1 MPAAPFSA
9 QPPGQH
15 STRLLIVAYCLAWA
29 LVHWFAYPNLDPYND
44 MLENFAWGQTFE
56 WGTFKH
62 PPFFVWAVELW
73 FAVMPRSAL
82 SYKLL
87 SYVNVA
93 IGLWGVAHLARLM
106 GLRRFAPSAVLL
118 LMWTLPYTTLAAKF
132 NANAILL
139 SVWPWTAVAW
149 LASLRQSGR
158 PGLTAS
164 VWLGFLGAVCMLSK
178 YYSGVFLFSLFVTAL
193 LRRDMRRWFGSLRP
207 YVALLSLA
215 VFLLPHAWWLW
226 HHDFPTLRYAAD
238 QGGGHVEWHFLLH
251 FALTPLLFVLLAWV
265 PCVLVFAWQASPAG
279 PGRWLSLLRQ
289 IPRLAWRSWLPLHW
303 QDTVFWLAAL
313 PGAVTLL
320 AGMAGM
326 AELSS
331 PWAIPIIYAF
341 PLLWLRN
348 LEHATSTVATVEG
361 ANTNTPTMRSLQAL
375 QGSAWPVLAGVVLV
389 GAVLAVTQAS
399 QGKRSYYEANEVA
412 AERMVQGWQQRH
424 PDLPLGW
431 TGGEWAENAMVAFF
445 VSDQVRALPGMP
457 GEWPTTLAPH
467 PGWEQ
472 QGGLMI
478 CPRGPLNKAQV
489 YEASN
494 CEVEVQ
500 EWLEKTGRPIRP
512 LWLTAARSGWR
523 FPHPMEFAWVVYDVL
538 PTP

>member
-1 MPAAPFSA
+1 MPTCNGLPRQTESAPFRLLPNVFPAVPAAPLSA

-15 STRLLIVAYCLAWA
+15 STRLLIMAYCLVWA

-87 SYVNVA
+87 SYLNVA
-93 IGLWGVAHLARLM
+93 IGLWGVAHLARLL
-106 GLRRFAPSAVLL
+106 GLRKLAPSAVLL

-207 YVALLSLA
+207 YVALLSL
-215 VFLLPHAWWLW
+215 
-226 HHDFPTLRYAAD
+226 
-238 QGGGHVEWHFLLH
+238 
-251 FALTPLLFVLLAWV
+251 
-265 PCVLVFAWQASPAG
+265 
-279 PGRWLSLLRQ
+279 LRQ
-289 IPRLAWRSWLPLHW
+289 IPRLALRSWLPLHW

-348 LEHATSTVATVEG
+348 LEQAT
-361 ANTNTPTMRSLQAL
+361 TPTSAAASDTDTPTTRSLKAL

-389 GAVLAVTQAS
+389 GVVLAVTQDS
-399 QGKRSYYEANEVA
+399 QGKRSYYEANEIA
-412 AERMVQGWQQRH
+412 AERMMQGWQQRH

-457 GEWPTTLAPH
+457 DEWPTTLAPH
-467 PGWEQ
+467 PGWEH

-478 CPRGPLNKAQV
+478 CPRGPLKKPQV

-500 EWLEKTGRPIRP
+500 QWLEKTGRPIRP
-512 LWLTAARSGWR
+512 LWVTAARSGWR